1 VERGRFYFITGGA
14 RSGKSAYAEQ
24 LAAALDRPVVYVA
37 TAEAGDPE
45 MEERIARHRWR
56 RPASWTT
63 VEEPRA
69 VADLL
74 ERIGQQDGT
83 ILIDCLTLLIT
94 NLIYQDWPLQ
104 PAGDSTG
111 ERPGV
116 LPPTVTEQI
125 EDRVMAEVRRL
136 AEAACS
142 SRAQVILV
150 SNEVG
155 LGLVPASP
163 EARLF
168 RDLAGWANQAM
179 AARADRALM
188 LVSGLAFDLKA
199 LHCDPRQTVFG

>member
-1 VERGRFYFITGGA
+1 MERGRFYFITGGA

>member
-1 VERGRFYFITGGA
+1 MEQGRFYFITGGA

-24 LAAALDRPVVYVA
+24 LASALERAVTYVA
-37 TAEAGDPE
+37 TAEAGDAE
-45 MEERIARHRWR
+45 MKERIAKHRRR

-63 VEEPRA
+63 IEEPRA

-94 NLIYQDWPLQ
+94 NLIYRDWPLQ
-104 PAGDSTG
+104 PAGAST
-111 ERPGV
+111 GV
-116 LPPTVTEQI
+116 LPPGVTEKI
-125 EDRVMAEVRRL
+125 EDRVTAEVRRL
-136 AEAACS
+136 AEAAGS

-168 RDLAGWANQAM
+168 RDLAGWANQAL

-188 LVSGLAFDLKA
+188 IVSGLALDLKA

>member
-1 VERGRFYFITGGA
+1 MERGRFYFITGGA

-24 LAAALDRPVVYVA
+24 VAATLERAVTYVA

-45 MEERIARHRWR
+45 MEERIARHRRR

-74 ERIGQQDGT
+74 ERIGQQDRT

-104 PAGDSTG
+104 HADDSSG
-111 ERPGV
+111 ESPGV
-116 LPPTVTEQI
+116 LSLKLTDQI

-136 AEAACS
+136 SEVAHS

-168 RDLAGWANQAM
+168 RDLAGLANQVM
-179 AARADRALM
+179 AARADRALL
-188 LVSGLAFDLKA
+188 LVSGMALDLKS
-199 LHCDPRQTVFG
+199 LHCNPQQSIFG

>member
-1 VERGRFYFITGGA
+1 MEHGRFYFITGGA
-14 RSGKSAYAEQ
+14 RSGKSAYAEL
-24 LAAALDRPVVYVA
+24 LASALERAVTYVA
-37 TAEAGDPE
+37 TAEAGDAE
-45 MEERIARHRWR
+45 MKERIARHRRR

-63 VEEPRA
+63 IEEPRA
-69 VADLL
+69 VAGLL
-74 ERIGQQDGT
+74 ERIGQQEGT

-94 NLIYQDWPLQ
+94 NLIYHDWPLQ
-104 PAGDSTG
+104 PAGAST
-111 ERPGV
+111 GV
-116 LPPTVTEQI
+116 LPPGVTEQI
-125 EDRVMAEVRRL
+125 EDRVTAEVRRL
-136 AEAACS
+136 VEAACS

-188 LVSGLAFDLKA
+188 IVSGLALDLKA